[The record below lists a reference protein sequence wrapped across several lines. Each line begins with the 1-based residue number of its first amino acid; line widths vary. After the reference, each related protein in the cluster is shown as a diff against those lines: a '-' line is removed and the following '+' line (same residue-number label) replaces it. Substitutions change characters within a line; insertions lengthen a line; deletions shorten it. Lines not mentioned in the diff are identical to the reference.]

1 MVHLPSG
8 LSSVHPVYTN
18 ATDRD
23 RIVAQARLTDVAQRH
38 RAPKQFAPSG
48 AFCAEMRTF
57 SATAPQQARPAH
69 IDASPR
75 EMAASSS
82 VCGDQA
88 DEEAFVGVAW
98 RLYDASRRNVTE
110 ALVLAATSQDPN
122 SA

>member
-1 MVHLPSG
+1 
-8 LSSVHPVYTN
+8 
-18 ATDRD
+18 
-23 RIVAQARLTDVAQRH
+23 
-38 RAPKQFAPSG
+38 
-48 AFCAEMRTF
+48 
-57 SATAPQQARPAH
+57 
-69 IDASPR
+69 
-75 EMAASSS
+75 